1 MLIPWFDN
9 PKNNAGGL
17 TAKLASDCNIV
28 NGLATSFIAIMIQN
42 VASLID
48 GITIAFIF

>member
-1 MLIPWFDN
+1 MPIPWFDN
-9 PKNNAGGL
+9 PKYNAGSL
-17 TAKLASDCNIV
+17 TSKLSSDCNIV

-42 VASLID
+42 IASLID